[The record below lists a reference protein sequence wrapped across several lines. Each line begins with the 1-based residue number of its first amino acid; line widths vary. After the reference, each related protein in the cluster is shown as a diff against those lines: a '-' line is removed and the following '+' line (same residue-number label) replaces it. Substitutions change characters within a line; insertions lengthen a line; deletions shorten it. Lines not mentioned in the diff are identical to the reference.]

1 MKRMHAYP
9 HWSVYFEALRF
20 LYPAEMS
27 FHTNALLFIA
37 ALRQVIGRRHGTS
50 FNQSIA
56 DVL

>member
-1 MKRMHAYP
+1 MHAYP